1 MEENGN
7 LKFAINELL
16 GENETLRKELK
27 KREREMKKLR
37 KLMQAKLC
45 AKCKKIQ
52 FDISCE
58 STDDDEEA
66 EISFTQTNDNSSSSG
81 SASPRGF
88 TLLRRNAGSA
98 LTGGLFAAFIGLIC
112 MLGIYMNNQGP
123 YDPGMMS
130 LK

>member
-1 MEENGN
+1 MQKE
-7 LKFAINELL
+7 
-16 GENETLRKELK
+16 LRKK
-27 KREREMKKLR
+27 EREMKKLR
-37 KLMQAKLC
+37 KLMEAKLC

-58 STDDDEEA
+58 STDESEEEEA
-66 EISFTQTNDNSSSSG
+66 SSCGPNSSTSG
-81 SASPRGF
+81 GSSPRGGF

-112 MLGIYMNNQGP
+112 MLGIYMNNNPHQAG
-123 YDPGMMS
+123 GALS